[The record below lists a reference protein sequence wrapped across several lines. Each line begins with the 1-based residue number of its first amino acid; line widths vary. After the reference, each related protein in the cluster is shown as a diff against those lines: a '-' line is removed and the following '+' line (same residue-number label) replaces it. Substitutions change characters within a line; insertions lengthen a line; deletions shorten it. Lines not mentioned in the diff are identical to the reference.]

1 LRRDRTTLA
10 QILER
15 IDRIEGSGVDRERF
29 QRNEWDQDAVVRN
42 LEVIG
47 EAIKR
52 LSDEVRARPS
62 EVRWSG
68 FTGLRDAAIHGYDT
82 LNLDRTWAI
91 VEREL
96 PLLKAEVRKI
106 LRSLDTER

>member
-1 LRRDRTTLA
+1 MRRDRTTLA

-15 IDRIEGSGVDRERF
+15 IDRIEASGVDRERF

-47 EAIKR
+47 EAIQR

-62 EVRWSG
+62 EVRLSG
-68 FTGLRDAAIHGYDT
+68 FTGLRDIIIHGYDS
-82 LNLDRTWAI
+82 LNLDRTWVI
-91 VEREL
+91 VERDL
-96 PLLKAEVRKI
+96 PSLKAEVRRVLK
-106 LRSLDTER
+106 SLDADR